1 MSCRGT
7 FLLSKLSGERLSC
20 SRDFPRGVVMFSR
33 KDASA
38 WEADDGLPAQVT
50 LSQSDSGG
58 SAKVILESLAEE
70 HSLVGWS

>member
-7 FLLSKLSGERLSC
+7 FLLSKLSGERRSC

-38 WEADDGLPAQVT
+38 WEANDVLPADIS
-50 LSQSDSGG
+50 LSQSDSGD

>member
-38 WEADDGLPAQVT
+38 WEADDVLPAQVS
-50 LSQSDSGG
+50 LSQSDSGD

>member
-20 SRDFPRGVVMFSR
+20 SPDFPRGVVMFSR

-38 WEADDGLPAQVT
+38 WEADDGLSAQVS
-50 LSQSDSGG
+50 LSQSDSGD

-70 HSLVGWS
+70 HSSVGWS

>member
-7 FLLSKLSGERLSC
+7 MLLSKLSGEKLSC
-20 SRDFPRGVVMFSR
+20 SRDFPRGVIMFPR

-38 WEADDGLPAQVT
+38 WEANDVLPAEVS
-50 LSQSDSGG
+50 LPQSDSGD

-70 HSLVGWS
+70 HSLLCWS